1 MHLTLTAAR
10 LEPLFLIECLQSA
23 SRDEASPK
31 PVAEEARFGDRL
43 CIKIIQTCR
52 AACTAWIPAGA

>member
-23 SRDEASPK
+23 SKCATCREELESSHRDEASPK
-31 PVAEEARFGDRL
+31 PVAEEAPL
-43 CIKIIQTCR
+43 
-52 AACTAWIPAGA
+52 W